1 MPRRFGVLAT
11 LSSAVAA
18 LVLSGCSTPSG
29 VGPTHKPAPRGFSIA
44 QEAGTSASAPA
55 SSPPTGSVPPSSA
68 SQGNTPVTG
77 DSSPLTAAIA
87 QNVFDT
93 SWPQFA
99 LDFAI
104 GNTSGLAQFAT
115 TDVQHAVQGW
125 FDCGCGPWPTAYQG
139 VNMTAPPENAY
150 PLSFLAEVQ
159 EHDYSQQPMV
169 VEVVF
174 SQSTASAPWLIS
186 YVVSYIDGSPLLTGT
201 TMDSVPRATS
211 TDVAAVGGQIANFFQ
226 STFDTGTPPNT
237 WPQTG
242 AIQQETQRILSGR
255 ATNGQ
260 DNFTE
265 DLHYTAGPHSVAF
278 ATPYGP
284 FMCGEVRS
292 HSVTTSATNAPIV
305 QSASYAPFGPQ
316 LQPGSY
322 SSVASD
328 SLRDVCW
335 GVSID
340 GSTHPISL
348 FGGIYSRVGT
358 PN

>member
-1 MPRRFGVLAT
+1 M
-11 LSSAVAA
+11 
-18 LVLSGCSTPSG
+18 
-29 VGPTHKPAPRGFSIA
+29 
-44 QEAGTSASAPA
+44 
-55 SSPPTGSVPPSSA
+55 
-68 SQGNTPVTG
+68 
-77 DSSPLTAAIA
+77 
-87 QNVFDT
+87 
-93 SWPQFA
+93 
-99 LDFAI
+99 
-104 GNTSGLAQFAT
+104 
-115 TDVQHAVQGW
+115 
-125 FDCGCGPWPTAYQG
+125 
-139 VNMTAPPENAY
+139 
-150 PLSFLAEVQ
+150 
-159 EHDYSQQPMV
+159 

-174 SQSTASAPWLIS
+174 SQSTARAPWLIS

-226 STFDTGTPPNT
+226 STFDTGKPPNT
-237 WPQTG
+237 WAQTG
-242 AIQQETQRILSGR
+242 AIQQETQRILGGI
-255 ATNGQ
+255 ATNDQ

-265 DLHYTAGPHSVAF
+265 DLHYTSGPHSVAF

-305 QSASYAPFGPQ
+305 QSSSYIPFGPQ

-322 SSVASD
+322 ASVASD

-348 FGGIYSRVGT
+348 FGGI
-358 PN
+358 